1 MQQKKAI
8 IIGAGMA
15 GLAAAINLLEQ
26 GFYCTVIE
34 AQHQAGGLAGFFTV
48 EGKNFPIGYHHILYR
63 DKPLLSMLKKMG
75 LYEYVAWK
83 KAKVLFTVNNE
94 IYSLT
99 NPVDFIRFPISWQDK
114 LRFVYFMANCFIKN
128 DWESLTLD
136 ARTWLD
142 AAASPKVREII
153 FDPLVDIKYG
163 VGSEHLSASWL
174 GSRLHYQEFSKPLG
188 YIPGVDWTSIFV
200 DKLVNRCR
208 EIGGHIILGS
218 EVKKVAFSYN
228 TFQGV
233 TYIYNGNPRQMEA
246 DILVN
251 TAPPH
256 IFLNFCAFQDKTL
269 ADITYLDALSLIVE
283 TEQKLP
289 AAQYLLACLSPR
301 YSFGGIFTLSSL
313 NPAIGAHQGAVLNFF
328 TTLSPRY
335 EYLRHKTAAEL
346 LEIYQQ
352 DFEKIFGFRLKP
364 FWHHMTLVRNY
375 SPRFL
380 KDYKNPEQR
389 SAVSGIYFAG
399 NYLTHPLITST
410 GSAIASGQR
419 AASYIIEDYEK

>member
-1 MQQKKAI
+1 MPKKTVI

-15 GLAAAINLLEQ
+15 GLAAAITLLER
-26 GFYCTVIE
+26 GFDCTIIE

-48 EGKNFPIGYHHILYR
+48 EGKNFPFGYHHILYR
-63 DKPLLSMLKKMG
+63 DKPLLFMLKKMG
-75 LYEYVAWK
+75 MYEHVVWK
-83 KAKVLFTVNNE
+83 KVKVFFTVNNE
-94 IYSLT
+94 IYNLT
-99 NPVDFIRFPISWQDK
+99 NPDDFIRFPLSWTDK
-114 LRFVYFMANCFIKN
+114 LRFAYLMANCIIKK
-128 DWESLTLD
+128 DWEFLTLD

-142 AAASPKVREII
+142 SAASPKVREII
-153 FDPLVDIKYG
+153 FDPLMDIKYG
-163 VGSEHLSASWL
+163 VGAEHLSASWL

-200 DKLVNRCR
+200 DKLMNKCR
-208 EIGGHIILGS
+208 ELGGRIILDS
-218 EVKKVAFSYN
+218 EVKKVALSEN

-233 TYIYNGNPRQMEA
+233 TYIHDCCPHQMEA

-256 IFLNFCAFQDKTL
+256 IFLGLCTYQDKTL

-289 AAQYLLACLSPR
+289 TAQYLLACLSPR

-313 NPAIGAHQGAVLNFF
+313 NPGIGTHNGTVLNFF

-335 EYLRHKTAAEL
+335 EYLRHNTPAEL

-364 FWHHMTLVRNY
+364 FWYHLTLINNY

-389 SAVSGIYFAG
+389 STVSGIYFAG
-399 NYLTHPLITST
+399 NYSTHPLITST
-410 GSAIASGQR
+410 GSAIASGQQ
-419 AASYIIEDYEK
+419 AASYIIEDYGK